1 MMYNAPFSD
10 FRCVK
15 DKFMLFFKSR

>member
-1 MMYNAPFSD
+1 MMYNASFSD
-10 FRCVK
+10 FRCVE